1 MQRHHPLAYLARRKL
16 PASASQ
22 ACYRE
27 LDVAVLGGGERLHPL
42 DEVLTSGLNGP
53 AALMPFKCKTAST
66 KAWYQHEK
74 SYLFLGIHVQTLRSD
89 HQPHRPFFDGTAQSL
104 LLSNPK
110 DWHAHEKFPLPTKN
124 AKENAQMRKKA
135 GAVQLPK
142 KVKRGRGC
150 SLWPGTN
157 RHKFKPE
164 YRHYPDS
171 SIAIKR
177 GPLKL
182 TIPCN

>member
-16 PASASQ
+16 LASASQ
-22 ACYRE
+22 ACCRE

-110 DWHAHEKFPLPTKN
+110 DWHAHEKFPLPTKKRERKRADEKKSRCCTA
-124 AKENAQMRKKA
+124 AKESKE
-135 GAVQLPK
+135 GEGVF
-142 KVKRGRGC
+142 
-150 SLWPGTN
+150 SLA
-157 RHKFKPE
+157 RH
-164 YRHYPDS
+164 
-171 SIAIKR
+171 
-177 GPLKL
+177 
-182 TIPCN
+182 